1 MDIQKIEEAV
11 KNLILALGYDINS
24 PELIKTS
31 NRAAKMYAEM
41 FEGTLYTNDEIAEKF
56 NTTFNEQTSND
67 MVLIKDIGFF
77 SFCEHHFALM
87 YNMKAHIAY
96 KPKDKIIGLSKVA
109 RIVRLVSKRFQL
121 QERMGNDI
129 VYILKQIL
137 QTDDIMV
144 IIDGEHSCMTARG
157 IKSEGSS
164 TRTIT
169 ASGVF
174 LENPAEK
181 QEVLLCI

>member
-1 MDIQKIEEAV
+1 MDISKIEEAI
-11 KNLILALGYDINS
+11 KNLISAIGYDPNS
-24 PELIKTS
+24 PELEKTP

-41 FEGTLYTNDEIAEKF
+41 FEGVLYTNDQIAEKF
-56 NTTFNEQTSND
+56 NITFNEQVSND
-67 MVLIKDIGFF
+67 MILIKDIGFF

-121 QERMGNDI
+121 QERIGNDI
-129 VYILKQIL
+129 LYILKQIL
-137 QTDDIMV
+137 QTDDI
-144 IIDGEHSCMTARG
+144 IIIIEGEHSCMTARG

-164 TRTIT
+164 TKTIT
-169 ASGVF
+169 ASGIF
-174 LENPAEK
+174 TDNK
-181 QEVLLCI
+181 QEVLMSI